1 MTAATH
7 VSTPALVP
15 HAGTS
20 RPPLFR
26 LRSGWIVVAVAG
38 VVAALA
44 AYGELAWQAAPT
56 APPPLALPPL
66 ATAADTPA
74 IANPVDWSL
83 IEPAEDPGPMA
94 VAAYGQ

>member
-7 VSTPALVP
+7 VSTPALAS

-26 LRSGWIVVAVAG
+26 LRSAWTAIAVAG
-38 VVAALA
+38 AVAALA
-44 AYGELAWQAAPT
+44 AYCELAWHAASV
-56 APPPLALPPL
+56 APQPQPLPPL
-66 ATAADTPA
+66 SAAAETPS
-74 IANPVDWSL
+74 IANPVDWSR

>member
-15 HAGTS
+15 QAGTS
-20 RPPLFR
+20 RPSPFR
-26 LRSGWIVVAVAG
+26 LRSGWAAVGVAG
-38 VVAALA
+38 AVAALA
-44 AYGELAWQAAPT
+44 AYGELAWHAAPT
-56 APPPLALPPL
+56 APSPQPLPPL
-66 ATAADTPA
+66 SAAAETPA